1 MNPADYLPEQRKS
14 RPRKAAQSGFPG
26 NSSNNHGQK
35 CGDPQIAPADTEH
48 YIQPDMKTDGAEKQ
62 VAEYGSPGAQ
72 GAQKIIPQ
80 TQDCSHSKAQ
90 QKTPGGKN
98 RYGHPSRRRQLKV
111 CRGSS

>member
-1 MNPADYLPEQRKS
+1 MNPADYLPEQGES
-14 RPRKAAQSGFPG
+14 RLCKAAQGGLPG

-35 CGDPQIAPADTEH
+35 CSESQISPADTEH

-80 TQDCSHSKAQ
+80 TQD
-90 QKTPGGKN
+90 
-98 RYGHPSRRRQLKV
+98 
-111 CRGSS
+111 